1 MGSRSGPALLFL
13 GQAWSSRGE
22 MPLSSLLRRA
32 VASRGC
38 VSSWCWFSSDLAQAG
53 GVAAASGEGS
63 GAEALCG
70 CGIYIVSAVAARNEL
85 RSTVA
90 SVDTPRSKF

>member
-1 MGSRSGPALLFL
+1 
-13 GQAWSSRGE
+13 

-38 VSSWCWFSSDLAQAG
+38 VSSWCWSSSDLAQAG

-90 SVDTPRSKF
+90 SVDTPRSKFEFTKWPVSQNSTYVQFLVGQL